1 MPPVEDTV
9 VELRLEHTFDPPADA
24 DAIKRALIY
33 RSYSYA
39 VEARDASSITFT
51 KSYDANAALE
61 ALLGAKRVVARHI
74 TRFTEGGAE
83 TAVCGHVDVLGG
95 IEFSINLTYA
105 EGRCVGA
112 LRVQLAGLSPGIRAV
127 TRPLLAKLMRGRF
140 IEERRLEEETM
151 RELSASLTPPPC
163 ASGAASTAVP
173 SVCASPPPRATAG
186 GSQYTRSTR

>member
-1 MPPVEDTV
+1 MPPAENTA

-24 DAIKRALIY
+24 SAIKRALIF

-51 KSYDANAALE
+51 KSYEANAALE
-61 ALLGAKRVVARHI
+61 ALLGTKRVVARHI

-83 TAVCGHVDVLGG
+83 TAVRGRVDVLGG
-95 IEFSINLTYA
+95 IEFSIDLAYA

-112 LRVQLAGLSPGIRAV
+112 LRVQLAGLSPSIRAV
-127 TRPLLAKLMRGRF
+127 ARPLLAKLMRGRF
-140 IEERRLEEETM
+140 DEERRFEEEAL

-163 ASGAASTAVP
+163 ASGAASTAVT

-186 GSQYTRSTR
+186 GSRCTRSTR